1 MGISVDGPHTT
12 SIGKFNSILSQETK
26 NQMQDPIVSIEDISR
41 LSKNLI
47 ESRSDSELVAA
58 ISTYLQFVQEKSNE
72 GVLRNFKADKCQRV
86 ANLTNKCIQ
95 YLQSGINSHGLN
107 YIREDCNG
115 YFTSISQTEYGEMP
129 LCLAHFLAI
138 IGAEKINSQLNIK
151 NDENEIKING
161 VGIKISNHNRECPI
175 SLTEPENPYLMI
187 KDNTTKGSIIIDGDY
202 LDVIRRL
209 TYIQLQENR

>member
-1 MGISVDGPHTT
+1 ML
-12 SIGKFNSILSQETK
+12 F
-26 NQMQDPIVSIEDISR
+26 
-41 LSKNLI
+41 
-47 ESRSDSELVAA
+47 RS
-58 ISTYLQFVQEKSNE
+58 
-72 GVLRNFKADKCQRV
+72 
-86 ANLTNKCIQ
+86 
-95 YLQSGINSHGLN
+95 
-107 YIREDCNG
+107 
-115 YFTSISQTEYGEMP
+115 P

-202 LDVIRRL
+202 LDVIRASDVHPITREPMSNYTIFKINEIEPGQYSTFEENL
-209 TYIQLQENR
+209 SNLLQKISEESNKEQLAFNRKMELLLFSKAD